1 MKFLHMHNFILDRRN
16 EINNDNNKDK
26 YKYKHTYKCTK
37 CNKKKIEYSKT
48 RMEY

>member
-1 MKFLHMHNFILDRRN
+1 MTLPHFHKYELVRRN
-16 EINNDNNKDK
+16 EVNSDTNKNQ

-37 CNKKKIEYSKT
+37 CNKKKATYTTK